1 MFNASQS
8 WPTTSPNFFFQQKRL
23 SLKPLSL
30 SFSSFLTRSLHLWLK
45 PMTSMVGALKLNT
58 SHQHH
63 CHDWNSMVQPIATA
77 TRHARV
83 ALFSLSFSLSLSLF
97 LFLFFSVV
105 LWFMAKSFS
114 FYCLH
119 VCGFGDLVSFW
130 GLMIWKK
137 KGFWFGF
144 GGCKKERIF
153 VSSFGCSKGW
163 IFGLGVA
170 MFLRWDFGASG
181 FLWLDVCVL
190 CFM

>member
-1 MFNASQS
+1 MCFTPANPDPQRYQ
-8 WPTTSPNFFFQQKRL
+8 TFFFFFQQKRL
-23 SLKPLSL
+23 SLKPLTLSPSL
-30 SFSSFLTRSLHLWLK
+30 SLLSSPNLSISRSNPW
-45 PMTSMVGALKLNT
+45 PPWPKLQSSTQATNT
-58 SHQHH
+58 TAMAKTPWFNQ
-63 CHDWNSMVQPIATA
+63 QPLPRAT
-77 TRHARV
+77 TGV
-83 ALFSLSFSLSLSLF
+83 ALFSLNFSLYLYFSLSF
-97 LFLFFSVV
+97 YFFAVV

-114 FYCLH
+114 FYCLP

-144 GGCKKERIF
+144 RGVRIE
-153 VSSFGCSKGW
+153 CSKGW

-170 MFLRWDFGASG
+170 MFLRWYFGASD

>member
-1 MFNASQS
+1 MA
-8 WPTTSPNFFFQQKRL
+8 
-23 SLKPLSL
+23 
-30 SFSSFLTRSLHLWLK
+30 
-45 PMTSMVGALKLNT
+45 GALEFNT

-63 CHDWNSMVQPIATA
+63 CHGRNSMVQPIAA
-77 TRHARV
+77 TVSHVGV
-83 ALFSLSFSLSLSLF
+83 ALFSLSFSLYLYFSF
-97 LFLFFSVV
+97 CFYFFVVV
-105 LWFMAKSFS
+105 LRFMAKSFS

-144 GGCKKERIF
+144 RGCKKERIF

-170 MFLRWDFGASG
+170 MFLRWDFGATG
-181 FLWLDVCVL
+181 FLWLDVCAL

>member
-1 MFNASQS
+1 
-8 WPTTSPNFFFQQKRL
+8 
-23 SLKPLSL
+23 
-30 SFSSFLTRSLHLWLK
+30 
-45 PMTSMVGALKLNT
+45 MVGVSRLNI

-63 CHDWNSMVQPIATA
+63 CHGQNSMVKLIAA
-77 TRHARV
+77 AMSHHEV
-83 ALFSLSFSLSLSLF
+83 APFSLSFSLYLYFSLSIY
-97 LFLFFSVV
+97 FFAVV
-105 LWFMAKSFS
+105 LRFMAKSFS

-144 GGCKKERIF
+144 RGSKKERIF
-153 VSSFGCSKGW
+153 VSSFGCSKGC

-170 MFLRWDFGASG
+170 MFLCWDFGASG
-181 FLWLDVCVL
+181 FLWLDLCVL